1 MNDPNVPT
9 MIGFCGGTTAMN
21 QGRMFITLKPL
32 GERKL
37 TADQVIAELS
47 RKFAVVP
54 GATLFMHGAAG
65 PADWRPPEPGAISVH
80 AAGRGSECS

>member
-1 MNDPNVPT
+1 MQAAQDISFDAMSRKMRRYVDIGMHDPNVYT

-37 TADQVIAELS
+37 TRRSGHCAN
-47 RKFAVVP
+47 
-54 GATLFMHGAAG
+54 
-65 PADWRPPEPGAISVH
+65 
-80 AAGRGSECS
+80 